1 MNQDA
6 SFSQSSGFYTI
17 LQMPGAVSFSILDAA
32 GDCSQQEIEDED
44 HNDGNNDRSGRSMI
58 LKCKLMQLIQANL
71 TLSLTL

>member
-17 LQMPGAVSFSILDAA
+17 LQMPEAVSFSILDAA

-58 LKCKLMQLIQANL
+58 LKCITMY
-71 TLSLTL
+71 